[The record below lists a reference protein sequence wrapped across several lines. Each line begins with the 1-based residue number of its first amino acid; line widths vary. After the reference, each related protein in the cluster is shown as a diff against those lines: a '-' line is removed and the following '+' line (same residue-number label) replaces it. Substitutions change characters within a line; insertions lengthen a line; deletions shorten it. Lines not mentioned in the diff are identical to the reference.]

1 MLSNFEK
8 SRRKRIKE
16 MKSFRNKMS
25 GSNLIWFNSLSET
38 AQYDLLFEWKKEKYF
53 KRDIKATEVDF
64 ISKRILT
71 GSGFNMKAIRKKVK
85 SLTYP
90 ANIKHFFIKSRK
102 FRKYMVSKSNLRN
115 TAIDLLLK

>member
-64 ISKRILT
+64 ISNRILT

>member
-1 MLSNFEK
+1 
-8 SRRKRIKE
+8 
-16 MKSFRNKMS
+16 MS